1 MLAQTRI
8 PENRLQTR
16 TWSAWA
22 MSGAGNNIVDIDEDY
37 TVWKRS
43 LLRECSP
50 QTIRRVY
57 APPYDDDGDSRVT
70 DISLCG
76 GCAGRCTYV
85 PVSWTCY

>member
-16 TWSAWA
+16 TWPMAWA

-43 LLRECSP
+43 LPRECSP

-57 APPYDDDGDSRVT
+57 APSYNDTRVT
-70 DISLCG
+70 DISPCG
-76 GCAGRCTYV
+76 GCADRCTYV
-85 PVSWTCY
+85 PVS